1 MQQWL
6 LGMLSAIR
14 HGGLLG
20 SGLNTWLGM
29 AALVA
34 ITGLIWAAWYL
45 ALCGFCR
52 SAPYA
57 MVASMLMTIA
67 QIILSELGLGLIG
80 LLYAPVVIGVN
91 LVATGIV
98 LLTRVVPKWGRVIEA
113 QRQLLSQVRTIR
125 LSLFGR
131 AVLGLYLLVLLRSAF
146 EGFFLAPREWD
157 ALVFHLPIMAE
168 IYQAHAI
175 RPFSSL
181 VIWVRAYPFNVE
193 LLSLWNLL
201 FLGVDK
207 LVDIPSLPAIV
218 TGALAVYGLS
228 RRWGASRDAALA
240 GACIFAFAPTMVLQQ
255 VSSHV
260 DAFMASIFAMGV
272 YLLFGASHAFDVKAK
287 PAIVGLE
294 VGLAAGILAGA
305 KYTGLFYSLALGLLL
320 LGWWLGSLKG
330 TVASAGGRGWAW
342 GAPRVV
348 GPALVAVIALGAYPY
363 LRNLYVFRNP
373 IAPYEVSL
381 LGHVVFQGQTGLD
394 QFIANNSSPQLLAM
408 PIPERLATTWLE
420 KTGSLED
427 EFLAGLGPLWI
438 ILGVPAL
445 AAWLVSIIL
454 RRQWLQL
461 LLCVLTFL
469 ALLATPAF
477 WVPRYSVPVLL
488 LGALAI
494 GWLLDRLRPFA
505 RHATTILLLAM
516 AALSVFLT
524 MDLAQ
529 VTPRV
534 LRDYVA
540 WRDDRSRSSA
550 DFVWVGRKAFL
561 YLEKETSVSP
571 ATIAYGGL
579 VRFIYPLYGAD
590 LRNRVVAF
598 RASDPHEWQEDLD
611 HSGVEYVIAVKGKP
625 EFTMTTEDPEF
636 QEVASD
642 GGVTVFKRR

>member
-6 LGMLSAIR
+6 LGMLNAIR

-20 SGLNTWLGM
+20 SDLNTWLGM

-52 SAPYA
+52 SALYA
-57 MVASMLMTIA
+57 MVASMLMTIS
-67 QIILSELGLGLIG
+67 QIILSELGVGLIG

-91 LVATGIV
+91 LAATGIV
-98 LLTRVVPKWGRVIEA
+98 LWTSVVPKWGRVIEA
-113 QRQLLSQVRTIR
+113 QRQLLAQVRSIR
-125 LSLFGR
+125 LSLFGK
-131 AVLGLYLLVLLRSAF
+131 AVLGLYLLVLLRSATQ
-146 EGFFLAPREWD
+146 GFFLPPREWD
-157 ALVFHLPIMAE
+157 ALVYHLPIMAA

-175 RPFSSL
+175 RPLPSL

-193 LLSLWNLL
+193 LLSLWNLF
-201 FLGVDK
+201 FLGLDK

-218 TGALAVYGLS
+218 FGALAAYGLA
-228 RRWGASRDAALA
+228 RRWGASRDAAIA
-240 GACIFAFAPTMVLQQ
+240 GAGILAFAPTMILQQ

-260 DAFMASIFAMGV
+260 DAFIASIFTMGV
-272 YLLFGASHAFDVKAK
+272 YLLFAASDAFDVKGQ
-287 PAIVGLE
+287 PAILGLE

-305 KYTGLFYSLALGLLL
+305 KYTGLYYSLALGLLL
-320 LGWWLGSLKG
+320 LGWWIGS
-330 TVASAGGRGWAW
+330 SQEAGAPAGVRGWAW
-342 GAPRVV
+342 RAPQVV
-348 GPALVAVIALGAYPY
+348 CPALVAVIALSAYPY

-373 IAPYEVSL
+373 IAPYEVSV
-381 LGHVVFQGQTGLD
+381 LGHVVFQGQRDPD
-394 QFIANNSSPQLLAM
+394 QIVTDNSSPQMLAM

-445 AAWLVSIIL
+445 AVWLVSIVM
-454 RRQWLQL
+454 RRQLPQL
-461 LLCVLTFL
+461 LLCGLTFL

-477 WVPRYSVPVLL
+477 WVPRYSVPILL
-488 LGALAI
+488 LGSLATA
-494 GWLLDRLRPFA
+494 WLLDRLWPLA
-505 RHATTILLLAM
+505 RHATTILMLAM
-516 AALSVFLT
+516 TALSVFLT

-529 VTPRV
+529 VSPKV

-550 DFVWVGRKAFL
+550 DFVFVGRKAFL
-561 YLEKETSVSP
+561 YLEKETSARP

-590 LRNRVVAF
+590 LRNRVVVF
-598 RASDPHEWQEDLD
+598 PTSDPHVWQEDLD
-611 HSGVEYVIAVKGKP
+611 QSGVEYVIAVKGKA
-625 EFTMTTEDPEF
+625 EFTMTTGDPEF

-642 GGVTVFKRR
+642 AGVTVFKRK